1 MRDPYQVLGVSQDA
15 SEEEIKK
22 AYRKLSR
29 MYHPDANINNPN
41 KAQAEEKF
49 KEIQQAYQQIMKQR
63 EQGSSPY
70 GNQGYGYGNN
80 GYGNGGNAQNGYGG
94 YSDFGGFDDFFSG
107 FGFGGFGSAGGYGQ
121 NGYGR
126 SNAGADDEESVYFR
140 AALNYISSG
149 HYKEALNVL
158 NNILQHSAQW
168 YYYSSIANQGLGN
181 NAAALEQAKKATEME
196 PQNAEYAGW
205 RQQLVYRTTDA
216 VWWNAGIQWQRIL
229 LEAVSG
235 KPDLQSLLWRWGIML
250 RRYAGRISFMTIEC
264 CRACIL
270 LLRKEILY
278 ADNCDLLQS
287 DRKYQKACNTDF
299 CGDSWRFQGLK
310 KY

>member
-80 GYGNGGNAQNGYGG
+80 GYGNGGNAQNGYG
-94 YSDFGGFDDFFSG
+94 
-107 FGFGGFGSAGGYGQ
+107 
-121 NGYGR
+121 R

-181 NAAALEQAKKATEME
+181 NAAALEQAKKAAEME

-205 RQQLVYRTTDA
+205 RQRMESGGSWYTGRQTQYGGMPVSSGSGFCWKLCLA
-216 VWWNAGIQWQRIL
+216 NLICNLCCGGGGLCCGGMPAGYHL
-229 LEAVSG
+229 
-235 KPDLQSLLWRWGIML
+235 
-250 RRYAGRISFMTIEC
+250 
-264 CRACIL
+264 
-270 LLRKEILY
+270 
-278 ADNCDLLQS
+278 
-287 DRKYQKACNTDF
+287 
-299 CGDSWRFQGLK
+299 
-310 KY
+310 

>member
-29 MYHPDANINNPN
+29 MYHPDANINNPT
-41 KAQAEEKF
+41 KAQADEKF
-49 KEIQQAYQQIMKQR
+49 KEI
-63 EQGSSPY
+63 
-70 GNQGYGYGNN
+70 
-80 GYGNGGNAQNGYGG
+80 QNGYGG
-94 YSDFGGFDDFFSG
+94 YSDFGGFDDFFGG

-158 NNILQHSAQW
+158 NNIPQHSAQW

-205 RQQLVYRTTDA
+205 RQRMESGGSWYTGRQTQYGGMPVSSGSGFCWKLCLA
-216 VWWNAGIQWQRIL
+216 NLICNLCCGGGGLCCGGMPAGYHL
-229 LEAVSG
+229 
-235 KPDLQSLLWRWGIML
+235 
-250 RRYAGRISFMTIEC
+250 
-264 CRACIL
+264 
-270 LLRKEILY
+270 
-278 ADNCDLLQS
+278 
-287 DRKYQKACNTDF
+287 
-299 CGDSWRFQGLK
+299 
-310 KY
+310 

>member
-70 GNQGYGYGNN
+70 GNQGYGYG
-80 GYGNGGNAQNGYGG
+80 G
-94 YSDFGGFDDFFSG
+94 YSDFGGFDDFFGG

-158 NNILQHSAQW
+158 NNIPQHSAQW

-205 RQQLVYRTTDA
+205 RQLVYRTTDA

-235 KPDLQSLLWRWGIML
+235 KPDLQPLLWRRGIML
-250 RRYAGRISFMTIEC
+250 RWYAGRIS
-264 CRACIL
+264 
-270 LLRKEILY
+270 LRKEILY

-299 CGDSWRFQGLK
+299 CGDSWRFKGLK

>member
-80 GYGNGGNAQNGYGG
+80 GYGNGGNAQNGYG
-94 YSDFGGFDDFFSG
+94 
-107 FGFGGFGSAGGYGQ
+107 
-121 NGYGR
+121 R

-158 NNILQHSAQW
+158 NNIPQHSAQW

-205 RQQLVYRTTDA
+205 RQRMESGGSWYTERQTQYGGMPVSSGSGFCWKLCLA
-216 VWWNAGIQWQRIL
+216 NLICNLCCGGGGLCCGGMPAG
-229 LEAVSG
+229 
-235 KPDLQSLLWRWGIML
+235 
-250 RRYAGRISFMTIEC
+250 YH
-264 CRACIL
+264 
-270 LLRKEILY
+270 
-278 ADNCDLLQS
+278 
-287 DRKYQKACNTDF
+287 
-299 CGDSWRFQGLK
+299 
-310 KY
+310 

>member
-80 GYGNGGNAQNGYGG
+80 GYGNGGNAQNGYG
-94 YSDFGGFDDFFSG
+94 
-107 FGFGGFGSAGGYGQ
+107 
-121 NGYGR
+121 R

-181 NAAALEQAKKATEME
+181 NAAALEQAKKAAEME

-205 RQQLVYRTTDA
+205 RQRMESGGSWYTGRQTQYGGMPVSSGSGFCWKLCLA
-216 VWWNAGIQWQRIL
+216 NLICNLCCGGGGLCCGGMPAG
-229 LEAVSG
+229 
-235 KPDLQSLLWRWGIML
+235 
-250 RRYAGRISFMTIEC
+250 YH
-264 CRACIL
+264 
-270 LLRKEILY
+270 
-278 ADNCDLLQS
+278 
-287 DRKYQKACNTDF
+287 
-299 CGDSWRFQGLK
+299 
-310 KY
+310 

>member
-15 SEEEIKK
+15 TEEEIKK

-80 GYGNGGNAQNGYGG
+80 GYGNGGNAQNGYG
-94 YSDFGGFDDFFSG
+94 
-107 FGFGGFGSAGGYGQ
+107 
-121 NGYGR
+121 R

-158 NNILQHSAQW
+158 NNIPQHSAQW

-205 RQQLVYRTTDA
+205 RQRMESGGSWYTGRQTQYGGMPVSSGSGFCWKLCLA
-216 VWWNAGIQWQRIL
+216 NLICNLCCGGGGLCCGGMPAGYHL
-229 LEAVSG
+229 
-235 KPDLQSLLWRWGIML
+235 
-250 RRYAGRISFMTIEC
+250 
-264 CRACIL
+264 
-270 LLRKEILY
+270 
-278 ADNCDLLQS
+278 
-287 DRKYQKACNTDF
+287 
-299 CGDSWRFQGLK
+299 
-310 KY
+310 

>member
-1 MRDPYQVLGVSQDA
+1 MFDPYSVLGVSRDA
-15 SEEEIKK
+15 SDDEIKK

-29 MYHPDANINNPN
+29 KYHPDANINNPN

-94 YSDFGGFDDFFSG
+94 YSDFGEFDDFFGG

-181 NAAALEQAKKATEME
+181 NAAALEQAKLFPPTMLYMIASGEESGELGNLMDRAAENQESALQHRITLTLSVFEPALVVSMATIV
-196 PQNAEYAGW
+196 
-205 RQQLVYRTTDA
+205 LFIVLS
-216 VWWNAGIQWQRIL
+216 IL
-229 LEAVSG
+229 Q
-235 KPDLQSLLWRWGIML
+235 P
-250 RRYAGRISFMTIEC
+250 
-264 CRACIL
+264 
-270 LLRKEILY
+270 
-278 ADNCDLLQS
+278 LLQL
-287 DRKYQKACNTDF
+287 NNMV
-299 CGDSWRFQGLK
+299 G
-310 KY
+310 

>member
-94 YSDFGGFDDFFSG
+94 YSDFGGFDDFFGG

-158 NNILQHSAQW
+158 NNIPQHSAQW

-196 PQNAEYAGW
+196 PQNAE
-205 RQQLVYRTTDA
+205 DA

-235 KPDLQSLLWRWGIML
+235 KPDLQPLLWRRGIML

>member
-80 GYGNGGNAQNGYGG
+80 GYGNGGNAQNGYG
-94 YSDFGGFDDFFSG
+94 
-107 FGFGGFGSAGGYGQ
+107 
-121 NGYGR
+121 R

-158 NNILQHSAQW
+158 NNIPQHSAQW

-205 RQQLVYRTTDA
+205 RQRMESGGSWYTGRQTQYGGMPVSSGSGFCWKLCLA
-216 VWWNAGIQWQRIL
+216 NLICNLCCGGGGLCCGGMPAGYHL
-229 LEAVSG
+229 
-235 KPDLQSLLWRWGIML
+235 
-250 RRYAGRISFMTIEC
+250 
-264 CRACIL
+264 
-270 LLRKEILY
+270 
-278 ADNCDLLQS
+278 
-287 DRKYQKACNTDF
+287 
-299 CGDSWRFQGLK
+299 
-310 KY
+310 

>member
-80 GYGNGGNAQNGYGG
+80 GYG
-94 YSDFGGFDDFFSG
+94 
-107 FGFGGFGSAGGYGQ
+107 
-121 NGYGR
+121 R

-158 NNILQHSAQW
+158 NNIPQHSAQW

-205 RQQLVYRTTDA
+205 RQQMESGGSWYTGRQTQYGGMPVSSGSGFCWKLCLA
-216 VWWNAGIQWQRIL
+216 NLICNLCCGGGGLCCGGMPAG
-229 LEAVSG
+229 
-235 KPDLQSLLWRWGIML
+235 
-250 RRYAGRISFMTIEC
+250 YH
-264 CRACIL
+264 
-270 LLRKEILY
+270 
-278 ADNCDLLQS
+278 
-287 DRKYQKACNTDF
+287 
-299 CGDSWRFQGLK
+299 
-310 KY
+310 